1 MTSIEF
7 LRPGVLWVGPLIALA
22 FVVWRLRPVKRFV
35 AFSAVG
41 RLRELRHRPSLIR
54 RLPALFIVLAIVCV
68 LLALAD
74 PVVPYT
80 ESEITS
86 RGLDIVLV
94 LDLSSSMQETMGLLR
109 PPRTMQHLTFS
120 SRDAP
125 ARRAEGKTRLDTTKD
140 ALRDLVGR
148 RRDDRIGLV
157 VFSDHA
163 YLISPLTF
171 DTASLVQYI
180 NMVDAEILRGE
191 GMTAIGDGLAL
202 ANFLLARQSTSERR
216 NKVIVVFTD
225 GEYNFG
231 RDPVDVLVES
241 EAAGIRV
248 HVIGVD
254 LEEEVKSK
262 AAVKRLI
269 QTVRQYGGQ
278 YFNADTYKHLQAANA
293 EIDRL
298 EKGTLSSK
306 VQLRNTSVIDW
317 FTIPGLVFLG
327 AAVALRAIPYFADFT

>member
-7 LRPGVLWVGPLIALA
+7 LHPGVLWIGPLIAL
-22 FVVWRLRPVKRFV
+22 VLLLWRIRPLKPYV
-35 AFSAVG
+35 AFSVVS
-41 RLRELRHRPSLIR
+41 RLRHVRPRPSIVR
-54 RLPALFIVLAIVCV
+54 RLPALLIVLAIVCV

-74 PVVPYT
+74 PVVPYV
-80 ESEITS
+80 ESEIQS

-94 LDLSSSMQETMGLLR
+94 LDLSSSMQETMGLAR
-109 PPRTMQHLTFS
+109 PPRTLQHLTFTAN
-120 SRDAP
+120 DAGP
-125 ARRAEGKTRLDTTKD
+125 RRPEGKTRLDTTKD
-140 ALRDLVGR
+140 ALRDLVAR

-157 VFSDHA
+157 VFSDNA

-171 DTASLVQYI
+171 DTASLIQYI
-180 NMVDAEILRGE
+180 DMVDAEILRGE
-191 GMTAIGDGLAL
+191 GMTAIGDGIAL

-254 LEEEVKSK
+254 LEEEIRAKV
-262 AAVKRLI
+262 AVRRLI
-269 QTVRQYGGQ
+269 ETVQRYGGH
-278 YFNADTYKHLQAANA
+278 YFNADTYRHLQAANA

-306 VQLRNTSVIDW
+306 VLLRNSSVIQW
-317 FTIPGLVFLG
+317 FTIPGIVLLG
-327 AAVALRAIPYFADFT
+327 VAVALRAVTYFADFT